1 MKITRNNVEIE
12 LTPEEVAEAWEEEQ
26 TRRDVEIVRK
36 AMLDAC
42 DTAKREGDYVE
53 FQTSYFT
60 TDELRKYAADEE
72 LLKDRVRACRERSTL
87 VRGYVQDYQASL
99 RVFVLEGIL
108 DRKYPH
114 RFGE

>member
-1 MKITRNNVEIE
+1 MKINRNGTEFE
-12 LTPEEVAEAWEEEQ
+12 LTPEELAEAWEEEQ
-26 TRRDVEIVRK
+26 TRRDVESVRK

-42 DTAKREGDYVE
+42 DKAKREGDYVE

-60 TDELRKYAADEE
+60 TDELRKYADDDE

-87 VRGYVQDYQASL
+87 VKGYVQDYQTSL

-108 DRKYPH
+108 DKKYPH
-114 RFGE
+114 RFGA